1 MFGTTTMKIPE
12 QPGSYDIVLGH
23 RPVGDDFSYPMSFF
37 FGKCFTHLVV
47 GDTPI
52 GYLRDVRVEGDQLVG
67 VWDYSRQDK
76 HIVWDLKKQG
86 VIDDHL
92 EINLSTICNRRF
104 IPGNEQ
110 RAAIRLVTIDV
121 GAKKCEMSL

>member
-1 MFGTTTMKIPE
+1 MFGTITMKIPD

-37 FGKCFTHLVV
+37 FGKYFTHLVV

-52 GYLRDVRVEGDQLVG
+52 GYLRDVRVDGDQLVG

-92 EINLSTICNRRF
+92 EIKLSTISNRRF
-104 IPGNEQ
+104 ISGNEQ

-121 GAKKCEMSL
+121 GAKK